1 MKVRVDTE
9 ADTLTLTFS
18 LKEAKDAAE
27 AQKRL
32 VHSCA
37 DKDRLGTQR
46 EREICWGIFECL
58 AIGVPTIIEQTID
71 LGGGVL
77 RPTALKGGE

>member
-18 LKEAKDAAE
+18 LKEAKAAAE

-32 VHSCA
+32 VHICA
-37 DKDRLGTQR
+37 QKDRDGTR
-46 EREICWGIFECL
+46 RDREIGWGIFECL
-58 AIGVPTIIEQTID
+58 AITVPTVVEQTID

-77 RPTALKGGE
+77 RGG